1 MVVFTS
7 AWPSSSWIVRMSLPS
22 SSRWT
27 RGSRYSLDTNAPF
40 APDVLRQLYNNP
52 REHELF
58 DDFSPYLCSEGTT
71 WSAAYAAIPHVV
83 ELASRVGAEER
94 ASYLIFIG
102 LSFIYSTPDAGE
114 SLAIKAYLVDDVEIA
129 RCRAYP
135 LVLETLA
142 VPRDPETFRYLLA
155 TVAVLAGFRGIGK
168 TIEDLDLFEQC
179 PHCHTELF
187 RIERPSK

>member
-1 MVVFTS
+1 ML
-7 AWPSSSWIVRMSLPS
+7 PLDDVRWRELDH
-22 SSRWT
+22 RGWT
-27 RGSRYSLDTNAPF
+27 GGSRYPRDTNAPF
-40 APDVLRQLYNNP
+40 APDVLHQLYNNP

-83 ELASRVGAEER
+83 ELASRVTAGER

-114 SLAIKAYLVDDVEIA
+114 SRAIKAYLVDGVEIA
-129 RCRAYP
+129 KRRAFP

-142 VPRDPETFRYLLA
+142 VSHDPETLRYLLA
-155 TVAVLAGFRGIGK
+155 TVAVLAGFPGIGK
-168 TIEDLDLFEQC
+168 AIEDLDLFEQC
-179 PHCHTELF
+179 PHCHTELSW
-187 RIERPSK
+187 IERPLK